1 MKYSPV
7 LNKRDFVKRYKR
19 GEFGNAAPTWSSVFE
34 FKKASTVECTKN
46 FNQNQLYHL
55 RSKQPGG
62 PTYYNLNF
70 SQLSRKK
77 NVENYYVSAMA
88 PTEKTILQ
96 GEIRQST
103 RHLELRYTTVKKPMR
118 DAFKVE
124 DKTIFGL
131 QVNYIVSSC
140 LDANSQDWLYVLLDR
155 YPNHIIEFSTYST
168 QWGTIPGYN
177 TVFWEVRPDRGI
189 GSELSKYKEIY

>member
-1 MKYSPV
+1 MRYSPV
-7 LNKRDFVKRYKR
+7 LNKRDFVKRYKK
-19 GEFGNAAPTWSSVFE
+19 GEFGNAAPTWSSVTE
-34 FKKASTVECTKN
+34 FKKHYAVEWPAKK
-46 FNQNQLYHL
+46 QLFHL
-55 RSKQPGG
+55 RSKEPGG
-62 PTYYNLNF
+62 ATYYNLTF
-70 SQLSRKK
+70 KQLLRKT

-103 RHLELRYTTVKKPMR
+103 KHLELRYTTVKKPMR

-131 QVNYIVSSC
+131 QVNYVVSSC

-168 QWGTIPGYN
+168 QWGTVPGYN

>member
-1 MKYSPV
+1 MKYTSV
-7 LNKRDFVKRYKR
+7 LNKRDFVKRYKK
-19 GEFGNAAPTWSSVFE
+19 GEFGNAAPTWSSVNA
-34 FKKASTVECTKN
+34 FKESYNIECFGK
-46 FNQNQLYHL
+46 NQLFHL
-55 RSKQPGG
+55 RSKNPGG
-62 PTYYNLNF
+62 LTYYDLTFN
-70 SQLSRKK
+70 QLINKK

-96 GEIRQST
+96 GEIRQSIK
-103 RHLELRYTTVKKPMR
+103 HLELRYTTVKKPMR
-118 DAFKVE
+118 DAFKIE
-124 DKTIFGL
+124 DITIFGL
-131 QVNYIVSSC
+131 QVNYVVSSC

-168 QWGTIPGYN
+168 QWGTISGYN

>member
-7 LNKRDFVKRYKR
+7 LNKRDFVKRYKK
-19 GEFGNAAPTWSSVFE
+19 GEFGNAAPTWYSVIA
-34 FKKASTVECTKN
+34 FKKFYDVEWPAKD
-46 FNQNQLYHL
+46 QLFHL
-55 RSKQPGG
+55 RSKKPGG
-62 PTYYNLNF
+62 PTYYNLTF
-70 SQLSRKK
+70 KQLVNKK

-103 RHLELRYTTVKKPMR
+103 KHLELRYTTVKKPMR
-118 DAFKVE
+118 DAFKIE

-131 QVNYIVSSC
+131 QVNYVVSSC

-155 YPNHIIEFSTYST
+155 YPNHIIEFSAYSV